1 MLKKSFRLFF
11 VVAAAAAA
19 AAGRQFD
26 MRGRTG
32 EKNTKDRN

>member
-11 VVAAAAAA
+11 VAAAA

>member
-11 VVAAAAAA
+11 VAAAAA